1 MSLLIKNIN
10 HMKTKI
16 MILGMLMT
24 TSLMYL
30 QAQNEKN
37 GNIKYANITE
47 WGFLGSPNE
56 RYFSFEGTTVNGF
69 SINGNVIGIGFGL
82 GLGADKHIFGIYCPM
97 FLNYRHYFNYENKF
111 SPHINLALGGVSR
124 VEGLGIYSALTTGFR
139 SHKFS
144 FSSGIFFQAYEAEV
158 IQYEYDKSG
167 NLAVETSVKEI
178 YFPWGILLKI
188 GFSF

>member
-30 QAQNEKN
+30 QAQNEKK

-97 FLNYRHYFNYENKF
+97 FLNYRHYLK
-111 SPHINLALGGVSR
+111 INFHLIS
-124 VEGLGIYSALTTGFR
+124 
-139 SHKFS
+139 
-144 FSSGIFFQAYEAEV
+144 
-158 IQYEYDKSG
+158 
-167 NLAVETSVKEI
+167 
-178 YFPWGILLKI
+178 ILLWVEFHGWKVLEFI
-188 GFSF
+188 PH